1 MRVIVLLIDRIY
13 LQTVIYFEIMIRCK
27 QGIGVKKECLLQV
40 PLDLFDVW
48 NVLAVLLNGRPSY
61 TLFSSM
67 SRIWRDK
74 VGIVGPVVVHTVSNS
89 FKMKDMAAMG
99 GGYHLEGW
107 ITFLKW
113 P

>member
-1 MRVIVLLIDRIY
+1 MAQKLLSMRVTLLLMDRIY

-27 QGIGVKKECLLQV
+27 QGTGVEKECLLQV

-67 SRIWRDK
+67 SRLWRDK
-74 VGIVGPVVVHTVSNS
+74 VGIVGLLMSMPCPTPLRWRIWQQWVEDTTWR
-89 FKMKDMAAMG
+89 G
-99 GGYHLEGW
+99 G
-107 ITFLKW
+107 
-113 P
+113 